1 MKSLSLKRNLAEG
14 KVQYGLMNS
23 IPAPLVIEII
33 AASGYDFV
41 VIDTEHVAINDET
54 LAHMIRAAETANIIP
69 IVRVTAAIERDIIKV
84 LDMGAKGIVV
94 PHVNDRET
102 AEHIVKLSR
111 YYPEGMRSLNGGRV
125 ARFGEIPLKE
135 AMAEANA
142 SICVIAMIENM
153 QGVRAIDE
161 IVQVE
166 GLDMVIEGAA
176 DLSQS
181 LGIPWETSHD
191 QLQRAIQHVYTTT
204 TTAGKQFCAL
214 PRDDQ
219 QVQRWQQQGV
229 QCFLMGDDRGK
240 LYRHLKHNLAQV
252 KEVTAHDGDSYI
264 S

>member
-23 IPAPLVIEII
+23 IPDPLVIEII

-102 AEHIVKLSR
+102 AERIVKLSR

-166 GLDMVIEGAA
+166 GLDMVVKVRLTYPNHSA
-176 DLSQS
+176 S
-181 LGIPWETSHD
+181 LGKQAMINFNERFSMSTQLR
-191 QLQRAIQHVYTTT
+191 QLQANSFALCREMTNKCNDGNSKACNVSSWAM
-204 TTAGKQFCAL
+204 TAGNCT
-214 PRDDQ
+214 
-219 QVQRWQQQGV
+219 V
-229 QCFLMGDDRGK
+229 
-240 LYRHLKHNLAQV
+240 
-252 KEVTAHDGDSYI
+252 I
-264 S
+264 